1 MIPFLHGA
9 KEIEWRRFSFRFR
22 AREFHV
28 LELWADIIYASIYRY
43 KRKGIRRLYRVHF
56 QVIPAGFSPQW
67 GRVFHKIGMT
77 RLYLCPWLQPTSFYS
92 LPVSTSF
99 CHESLKE
106 KHIYILEDQRPFFA
120 ARHTSRST
128 SFCGEIPDSATRR
141 TQQKTLLKAQVFAH
155 PFAALL
161 GTVTARVLY

>member
-1 MIPFLHGA
+1 MFFPGYSS
-9 KEIEWRRFSFRFR
+9 RVFS
-22 AREFHV
+22 AV
-28 LELWADIIYASIYRY
+28 
-43 KRKGIRRLYRVHF
+43 G
-56 QVIPAGFSPQW
+56 PGFSQNW
-67 GRVFHKIGMT
+67 HDQIVFVSMLT
-77 RLYLCPWLQPTSFYS
+77 ANSFYS

-128 SFCGEIPDSATRR
+128 SFCGEIPDWGPGR

-155 PFAALL
+155 PFAMLL
-161 GTVTARVLY
+161 GTVYGTCVTD